1 MLFIIL
7 KVLLMFLFVLFM
19 SNYVCG
25 GVDKKRQFVLVHIIK
40 RYYFFIKQ
48 MFGTNLEI
56 IKQTNVRGLV
66 YQKANKCFV
75 FWGICTCLNKPKNK
89 GATTLLHSPLNHQI
103 SYLLLFF
110 YNNLIYI
117 QEPPL
122 HTPLKSSQ
130 HIFF

>member
-7 KVLLMFLFVLFM
+7 KILLMFLFILFM
-19 SNYVCG
+19 RTGRG
-25 GVDKKRQFVLVHIIK
+25 GQKRQSTLVYIKK

-48 MFGTNLEI
+48 TFGRNLEV

-75 FWGICTCLNKPKNK
+75 FWGICTCLNKSKNK
-89 GATTLLHSPLNHQI
+89 GATTLLHSPFNHQI
-103 SYLLLFF
+103 LYLLLFF

-117 QEPPL
+117 QELLL
-122 HTPLKSSQ
+122 HTPLKPFQ
-130 HIFF
+130 HILF